1 MVGPVP
7 PFSSNGLRH
16 INFWSLD
23 VEGSELAILKTV
35 NWDEVQIDIILAE
48 TIGPNLAEKPQM
60 AREVRDFM
68 KERGYTLI
76 KSVTVTNSDIFVHK
90 SVCPKYMLCMIDADA
105 GI

>member
-1 MVGPVP
+1 MGI
-7 PFSSNGLRH
+7 RH

-48 TIGPNLAEKPQM
+48 AINRLAEKPQM
-60 AREVRDFM
+60 SREVRDFM
-68 KERGYTLI
+68 KERGYMLM

-90 SVCPKYMLCMIDADA
+90 SVCPKYMICMIDADA